1 MSRTVR
7 TAPRV
12 VARSLA
18 WAALPVLLVAGCT
31 GSPPEDDNADDQ
43 QAESAA
49 PTPEPVR
56 FSTLPDPCS
65 TVGGDTIEE
74 VVPKAEP
81 KSGETLSSNDTS
93 ASGACLWSGLDDY
106 QFRSLT
112 VSLRRF
118 DSDPAIGSGDERA
131 AGYLADV
138 VGEIGADDA
147 NTEVAEAQLADLGDE
162 ATSIG
167 FEVVKESD
175 GDDQRYRQQRAVSR
189 VGNIVVTVDYSGAG
203 FEGADMPSADR
214 VRENAETALSAAV
227 AAVEASEGAA
237 QDDGQDDGQGGEQDG
252 EQGGEPG
259 QDQENKDQAG
269 GQGGSGDA

>member
-7 TAPRV
+7 TAPRIA
-12 VARSLA
+12 ARSLA

-43 QAESAA
+43 QAESTA

-56 FSTLPDPCS
+56 FAALPDPCS

-81 KSGETLSSNDTS
+81 KRGETLSSNDTS

-118 DSDPAIGSGDERA
+118 DSDAAIGSGDERA
-131 AGYLADV
+131 AGYLADMV
-138 VGEIGADDA
+138 EEIGSDDA
-147 NTEVAEAQLADLGDE
+147 NTDVDEAKLADLGDE
-162 ATSIG
+162 ATTIG
-167 FEVVKESD
+167 YQVVKESD
-175 GDDQRYRQQRAVSR
+175 GDDQKYQQERAVSR
-189 VGNIVVTVDYSGAG
+189 IGNIVVTVDYSGAG
-203 FEGADMPSADR
+203 FEDADMPGADR
-214 VRENAETALSAAV
+214 VRENAETALAAAV
-227 AAVEASEGAA
+227 AAVESSEGESS
-237 QDDGQDDGQGGEQDG
+237 DDGQGED
-252 EQGGEPG
+252 QGD
-259 QDQENKDQAG
+259 DQQGKDQADG
-269 GQGGSGDA
+269 ERDAGDA